1 MISLVSYNYV
11 ISYQRDSKFGH
22 FIYKKQEADPK
33 GQLLFFFGGGG

>member
-22 FIYKKQEADPK
+22 FIYKKQEDSLTDCP
-33 GQLLFFFGGGG
+33 LDI